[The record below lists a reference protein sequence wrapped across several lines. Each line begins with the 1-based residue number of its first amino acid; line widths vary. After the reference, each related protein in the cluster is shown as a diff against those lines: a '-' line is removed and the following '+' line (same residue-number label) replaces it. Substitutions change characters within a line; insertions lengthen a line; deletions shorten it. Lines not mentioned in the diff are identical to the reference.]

1 MRAVNAISSCSAEQ
15 AANLAPFSLAHGIDD
30 TMARIIA
37 VANQKGGVGK
47 TTTAVNLAAAL
58 AAAKR
63 RVLLVDFDPQGNA
76 TMASGVDKRVAK
88 PNGCEVLLDEA
99 PIEQAIVKTES
110 HFDLLPGNGDLTAA
124 ELKLMDA
131 IARESRLKEQLAKVA
146 DRYDIILIDCPPSL
160 HLLTLNA
167 LTAANGLLIPVQ
179 CEYFALEGLSS
190 LLDTVK
196 AVRQRLNPALEI
208 EGLLR
213 TMYDV
218 RNNLGNEVSAQL
230 IHHFGDKVLRS
241 IIPRNVRLAEA
252 PSHGQPIHLYDRSSR
267 GAIAYIGLAGE
278 MIRRERGHV
287 AAAAAA
293 QDHAAEAAEA
303 ALHDDAT
310 QVGLADE
317 TLDDIVDIHQE

>member
-1 MRAVNAISSCSAEQ
+1 
-15 AANLAPFSLAHGIDD
+15 
-30 TMARIIA
+30 MARIIA

-63 RVLLVDFDPQGNA
+63 KVLLVDLDPQGNA
-76 TMASGVDKRVAK
+76 TMASGVNKHEAT
-88 PNGCEVLLDEA
+88 PSGCEVLLGEA
-99 PIEQAIVKTES
+99 PIEQAIVATEA
-110 HFDLLPGNGDLTAA
+110 HYDLLPGNGDLTAA

-131 IARESRLKEQLAKVA
+131 LARENRLKEQLQKVA
-146 DRYDIILIDCPPSL
+146 GKYDTILVDCPPTL
-160 HLLTLNA
+160 HLLTVNA
-167 LTAANGLLIPVQ
+167 LTAATSLLIPVQ

-196 AVRQRLNPALEI
+196 AVRQHLNPKLEI

-230 IHHFGDKVLRS
+230 TQHFGDKVLRS

-278 MIRRERGHV
+278 IIRRERGSQ
-287 AAAAAA
+287 AAV
-293 QDHAAEAAEA
+293 A
-303 ALHDDAT
+303 ALHAMHGDAPE
-310 QVGLADE
+310 E
-317 TLDDIVDIHQE
+317 TLEASAHLDQE

>member
-1 MRAVNAISSCSAEQ
+1 
-15 AANLAPFSLAHGIDD
+15 
-30 TMARIIA
+30 MARIIA

-63 RVLLVDFDPQGNA
+63 KVLLVDLDPQGNA
-76 TMASGVDKRVAK
+76 TMASGVDKHEAK
-88 PNGCEVLLDEA
+88 PNGCEVLLDES
-99 PIEQAIVKTES
+99 PIDKAIVRTEANY
-110 HFDLLPGNGDLTAA
+110 DLLPGNGDLTAA

-131 IARESRLKEQLAKVA
+131 IARESRLKEQLEKIA
-146 DRYDIILIDCPPSL
+146 DRYDTILIDCPPSL

-167 LTAANGLLIPVQ
+167 LAAANGLLIPVQ

-208 EGLLR
+208 DGLLR

-230 IHHFGDKVLRS
+230 TQHFGDKVLRS

-278 MIRRERGHV
+278 MIRRERGLN
-287 AAAAAA
+287 AT
-293 QDHAAEAAEA
+293 QDPGEVVTPM
-303 ALHDDAT
+303 LHDDSDA
-310 QVGLADE
+310 
-317 TLDDIVDIHQE
+317 TLDDVVDIHQE

>member
-1 MRAVNAISSCSAEQ
+1 
-15 AANLAPFSLAHGIDD
+15 
-30 TMARIIA
+30 MARIIA

-63 RVLLVDFDPQGNA
+63 KVLLVDLHPQGNA
-76 TMASGVDKRVAK
+76 TMASGVDKHEAK

-99 PIEQAIVKTES
+99 PIDKAIVKTEANY
-110 HFDLLPGNGDLTAA
+110 DLLPGNGDLTAA

-131 IARESRLKEQLAKVA
+131 IAREGRLKEQLAKVA
-146 DRYDIILIDCPPSL
+146 DRYDTILIDCPPTL

-167 LTAANGLLIPVQ
+167 LTAADGLLVPVQ

-196 AVRQRLNPALEI
+196 AVRHRLNPNLEI

-230 IHHFGDKVLRS
+230 TAHFGDKVLRS

-278 MIRRERGHV
+278 MIRRERGLN
-287 AAAAAA
+287 AAA
-293 QDHAAEAAEA
+293 QDQAQDVVTPVLHAES
-303 ALHDDAT
+303 
-310 QVGLADE
+310 DE
-317 TLDDIVDIHQE
+317 TLDDVVDIHQE

>member
-1 MRAVNAISSCSAEQ
+1 
-15 AANLAPFSLAHGIDD
+15 
-30 TMARIIA
+30 MARIIA

-63 RVLLVDFDPQGNA
+63 KVLLIDLDPQGNA
-76 TMASGVDKRVAK
+76 TMASGVDKRDVS
-88 PNGCEVLLDEA
+88 PSGCEVLLGEA
-99 PIEQAIVKTES
+99 PIEQAIVTTEA
-110 HFDLLPGNGDLTAA
+110 HYDLLPGNGDLTAA

-131 IARESRLKEQLAKVA
+131 LARENRLKEQLAKVA
-146 DRYDIILIDCPPSL
+146 GKYDIILVDCPPTL
-160 HLLTLNA
+160 HLLTVNA
-167 LTAANGLLIPVQ
+167 LTAATSLLIPVQ

-196 AVRQRLNPALEI
+196 AVRQHLNPQLEI

-230 IHHFGDKVLRS
+230 TQHFGDKVLRS

-278 MIRRERGHV
+278 IIRRERGSQ
-287 AAAAAA
+287 AAI
-293 QDHAAEAAEA
+293 A
-303 ALHDDAT
+303 ALHAMHGDAPEESSIE
-310 QVGLADE
+310 ASAH
-317 TLDDIVDIHQE
+317 LDQE

>member
-1 MRAVNAISSCSAEQ
+1 
-15 AANLAPFSLAHGIDD
+15 
-30 TMARIIA
+30 MARIIA

-63 RVLLVDFDPQGNA
+63 RVLLVDLDPQGNA
-76 TMASGVDKRVAK
+76 TMASGINKRDAK
-88 PNGCEVLLDEA
+88 PSGCEVLLE
-99 PIEQAIVKTES
+99 EVEIVAAVVSTEG
-110 HFDLLPGNGDLTAA
+110 HYDLLPGNGDLTAA

-131 IARESRLKEQLAKVA
+131 LAREHRLKEQLAKVGA
-146 DRYDIILIDCPPSL
+146 KYDTILIDCPPSL
-160 HLLTLNA
+160 NLLTLNA
-167 LTAANGLLIPVQ
+167 LTAADGVLIPVQ

-190 LLDTVK
+190 LLETIK
-196 AVRQRLNPALEI
+196 AVRHRLNPNLEI

-230 IHHFGDKVLRS
+230 TQHFGDKVLRS

-278 MIRRERGHV
+278 VIRRERGLPPR
-287 AAAAAA
+287 AE
-293 QDHAAEAAEA
+293 HADPGAGIEPPM
-303 ALHDDAT
+303 HDDGDEILET
-310 QVGLADE
+310 PVAD
-317 TLDDIVDIHQE
+317 HQE